1 MRNSHSLSSDTCQR
15 YSYIRRYD
23 LGELDNPDVH
33 SFSRL
38 SYINRLEWIIQL
50 ISDTIPPPARVIDWG
65 CAQGNMGLTLAE
77 MGYGVLAADLRHDF
91 LLYSRE
97 KYEYGKIDWIVGNIE
112 YNCVRPASSDVV
124 LLCELLEHCAYPEAI
139 LAAAASSLRKGGIV
153 VVTTPN
159 GEYVRHHLPNF
170 RSVRDGDRSV
180 LAQRQYGPD
189 GTDHLFLYS
198 AEELQELRPPGMSIH
213 KWGYMGSI
221 LLSWRLANCLKMFSE
236 ERIKR
241 IVRRLESRKGI
252 ARRFSTG
259 LYCVY
264 VKN

>member
-1 MRNSHSLSSDTCQR
+1 
-15 YSYIRRYD
+15 
-23 LGELDNPDVH
+23 
-33 SFSRL
+33 
-38 SYINRLEWIIQL
+38 
-50 ISDTIPPPARVIDWG
+50 
-65 CAQGNMGLTLAE
+65 
-77 MGYGVLAADLRHDF
+77 
-91 LLYSRE
+91 
-97 KYEYGKIDWIVGNIE
+97 
-112 YNCVRPASSDVV
+112 
-124 LLCELLEHCAYPEAI
+124 LLEHCAYPEAI